1 MHRRRLLAAGR
12 WHPTARATWNLALAA
27 VLTSGLIDAKAQTAA
42 APAVPDRPTLRG
54 AFEAAWARQPEAQ
67 ALLARRDAASAQA
80 QAARSLTPEPM
91 AVEVSGKTD
100 RLNGNLGTREYEV
113 GLAIPLWL
121 PGERSRSQALADA
134 EGRAIES
141 RSRAAQL
148 RVAAAVREA
157 WWSWQRA
164 GAELETTRGQLDNV
178 RRIAADV
185 GKRLKAGDLARAD
198 QHQADAAV
206 AAAEGAM
213 AQAESSLTAAQQ
225 RLRSLT
231 AMSAVDLASDKPIP
245 SPAEPEPSIPATPK
259 AEMDTHA
266 ELLALQDRAAVA
278 EGVAALAATQSRAS
292 PALTI
297 AATRDRGAYGEAYQ
311 QTFTVGV
318 RIPFG
323 AGPRHDARV
332 AAARAEAVELQAQTA
347 LERARLA
354 GEREAARAR
363 TDAARAQVAAAD
375 RRAQLALESRGFF
388 DKSFRLGETDL
399 PTRLRIESEAADA
412 ERQAARA
419 RIELAASIS
428 AWRQALGLL
437 PP

>member
-1 MHRRRLLAAGR
+1 MELS
-12 WHPTARATWNLALAA
+12 T
-27 VLTSGLIDAKAQTAA
+27 
-42 APAVPDRPTLRG
+42 
-54 AFEAAWARQPEAQ
+54 
-67 ALLARRDAASAQA
+67 
-80 QAARSLTPEPM
+80 
-91 AVEVSGKTD
+91 KTD
-100 RLNGNLGTREYEV
+100 RLNRNLGTREYEV
-113 GLAIPLWL
+113 GVAIPLWL
-121 PGERSRSQALADA
+121 PGERGRSQALADA
-134 EGRAIES
+134 EGRAVES
-141 RSRAAQL
+141 RTTAAQL
-148 RVAAAVREA
+148 RIAAAVREA

-164 GAELETTRGQLDNV
+164 HAELEAARGQLENV

-206 AAAEGAM
+206 AVAEGAV
-213 AQAESSLTAAQQ
+213 AQADGALTVAQQ
-225 RLRSLT
+225 HLRSLT
-231 AMSAVDLASDKPIP
+231 AMPAVGLASAKP
-245 SPAEPEPSIPATPK
+245 SQAEPEPPTPATAT

-266 ELLALQDRAAVA
+266 ELLALKDRAAVA
-278 EGVAALAATQSRAS
+278 EGAIALAATQSRAS
-292 PALTI
+292 PELTI
-297 AATRDRGAYGEAYQ
+297 AATRDRGAYGESYN

-332 AAARAEAVELQAQTA
+332 TTARAEAVELQAQMA

-363 TDAARAQVAAAD
+363 ADAARAQLAAAE
-375 RRAQLALESRGFF
+375 RRAGLALESRGFF

-419 RIELAASIS
+419 RIELAAAIS

-437 PP
+437 PQ

>member
-1 MHRRRLLAAGR
+1 MHRRRIPAAGR
-12 WHPTARATWNLALAA
+12 WQHTARATLTLALAVA
-27 VLTSGLIDAKAQTAA
+27 LTGGLIEVHAQTVP
-42 APAVPDRPTLRG
+42 APTVQNQPTLRE

-67 ALLARRDAASAQA
+67 ALAARRDAARAQA
-80 QAARSLTPEPM
+80 QAAQALTPEPVAM
-91 AVEVSGKTD
+91 ELSTKTD
-100 RLNGNLGTREYEV
+100 RLNRNLGTREYEV
-113 GLAIPLWL
+113 GVAIPLWL
-121 PGERSRSQALADA
+121 PGERGRSKALADA
-134 EGRAIES
+134 EGRAVES
-141 RSRAAQL
+141 RTTAAQL
-148 RVAAAVREA
+148 RIAATVREA

-164 GAELETTRGQLDNV
+164 RAELDAARGQLDNA

-185 GKRLKAGDLARAD
+185 GKRVKAGDLARAD
-198 QHQADAAV
+198 QHQADGAV
-206 AAAEGAM
+206 AAAEGAV
-213 AQAESSLTAAQQ
+213 AQAEGMLAAAQQ
-225 RLRSLT
+225 HLRSLT
-231 AMSAVDLASDKPIP
+231 AMPAVGLTSVIP
-245 SPAEPEPSIPATPK
+245 SQAEPEPPIPATPA

-266 ELLALQDRAAVA
+266 ELLALKDRSAVA
-278 EGVAALAATQSRAS
+278 EGAIALAATQSRAS
-292 PALTI
+292 PELTV
-297 AATRDRGAYGEAYQ
+297 AATRDRGAYGESYQ

-332 AAARAEAVELQAQTA
+332 ASARAEAVELQAQMA

-363 TDAARAQVAAAD
+363 SDAARAQLAAAE

-419 RIELAASIS
+419 RIELAAAIS